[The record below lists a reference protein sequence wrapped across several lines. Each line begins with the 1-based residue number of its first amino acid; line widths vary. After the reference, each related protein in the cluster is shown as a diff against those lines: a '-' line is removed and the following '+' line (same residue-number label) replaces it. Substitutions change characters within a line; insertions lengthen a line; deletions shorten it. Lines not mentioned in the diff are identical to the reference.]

1 MNSQIDRAHMKQ
13 VALTRFDIQLLTLLM
28 KTGGEYAMPD
38 TAEAKAG
45 IAYAA
50 QRNLVTVI
58 QRPGERLNDF
68 GVFRESFDERPDA
81 HDTCAGHS
89 VRAYVFD
96 EPFLNERLIVIH
108 GTGPGRIPQESAQI
122 DRTLNI

>member
-1 MNSQIDRAHMKQ
+1 VNSQIDRAHMKQ

-58 QRPGERLNDF
+58 QRPGEHPRIRLT
-68 GVFRESFDERPDA
+68 DE
-81 HDTCAGHS
+81 
-89 VRAYVFD
+89 
-96 EPFLNERLIVIH
+96 
-108 GTGPGRIPQESAQI
+108 GRTVLTQLEVMANQPKVEV
-122 DRTLNI
+122 DNR